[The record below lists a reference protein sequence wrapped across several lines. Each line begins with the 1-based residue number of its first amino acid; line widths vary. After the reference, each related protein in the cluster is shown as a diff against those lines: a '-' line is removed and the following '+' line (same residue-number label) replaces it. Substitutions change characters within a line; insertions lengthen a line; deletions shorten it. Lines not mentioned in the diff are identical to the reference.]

1 MTTIQEVAKRA
12 GVSISTVSRVL
23 NGTARVNGEVKERVY
38 EAIQALDYRPNRAA
52 RLLRANTSRI
62 IGLLISDLQNPFFMD
77 IIKGVE
83 DTAQRNGYS
92 VILCN
97 SDEDAAREQ
106 RYLEVLFDERVAGA
120 IIVPTHEQLEGL
132 TRFQEHD
139 IPIVALDRRITVK
152 GMNIDAVLADNVLGA
167 SQAVTHLI
175 ENGYRRIGV
184 ITGPKSTT
192 TGRERLEGYRQAL
205 RRAGITPDPAL
216 ERSGPYKAEAGRQLA
231 ESLLSLD
238 PPIDALFACYNMV
251 TLGAMDALYERK
263 LRVPDD
269 IALVGYDEMP
279 WASLGA
285 ISLTTVV
292 QPAYEMGTS
301 AALRLFQRLQHHG
314 ESARQEI
321 MLTPILHVRGSSQP
335 RPSHIIDNK
344 EKIDAKY

>member
-1 MTTIQEVAKRA
+1 MANIQEVAKQA

-23 NGTARVNGEVKERVY
+23 NGTARVNDEVKERVY
-38 EAIQALDYRPNRAA
+38 EAIQKLDYRPSRAA
-52 RLLRANTSRI
+52 RSLRANSSTI
-62 IGLLISDLQNPFFMD
+62 IGLLISDLQNPFFME

-97 SDEDAAREQ
+97 SDEDALREQ

-120 IIVPTHEQLEGL
+120 IIVPTHEQLQGL
-132 TRFQEHD
+132 RRFQEHN
-139 IPIVALDRRITVK
+139 IPIVALDRRIKDTS
-152 GMNIDAVLADNVLGA
+152 IDAVLANNVRGA
-167 SQAVTHLI
+167 SEAVTHLI

-184 ITGPKSTT
+184 ISGPKSTT

-205 RRAGITPDPAL
+205 HQAGITPDPAL
-216 ERSGPYKAEAGRQLA
+216 ERCGPYKAEAGRHLA
-231 ESLLSLD
+231 ESLLHLD

-251 TLGAMDALYERK
+251 TLGAMDALHAHN
-263 LRVPDD
+263 LRIPDD

-292 QPAYEMGTS
+292 QPAYEMGSS
-301 AALRLFQRLQHHG
+301 AALRLFQRLQNHG
-314 ESARQEI
+314 EFTRQEI
-321 MLTPILHVRGSSQP
+321 ILTPTLRIRGSSQP
-335 RPSHIIDNK
+335 RITHMIAPS
-344 EKIDAKY
+344 